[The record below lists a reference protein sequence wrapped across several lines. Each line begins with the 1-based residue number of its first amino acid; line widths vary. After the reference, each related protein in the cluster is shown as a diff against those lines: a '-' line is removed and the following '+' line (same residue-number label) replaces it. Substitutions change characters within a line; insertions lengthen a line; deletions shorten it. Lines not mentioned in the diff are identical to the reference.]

1 MSGPNENGG
10 DGFCDLGETV
20 GDEVGEVLGFVP
32 ELGDDDA
39 DATELQQHPRCTLA
53 RAVFGAFLTSGAV
66 VSRHAYRCPF
76 CWVWYGCR
84 PRAEAYPPTE
94 DRACGACSGVFEAG
108 RLAAIR
114 AEVERALRDL
124 ERDVESSTDWMV
136 FCREQLL
143 TLARSYPRSV
153 LDSRHSTAFRVGV
166 WHLAERRRRR
176 DVGLLAGSRRWLEA
190 TR

>member
-66 VSRHAYRCPF
+66 VSCPCGTSEEPSNRCL
-76 CWVWYGCR
+76 
-84 PRAEAYPPTE
+84 RA
-94 DRACGACSGVFEAG
+94 FEAG

-114 AEVERALRDL
+114 AEVEREAEQL
-124 ERDVESSTDWMV
+124 ERLAKRALHYADMLV
-136 FCREQLL
+136 LL
-143 TLARSYPRSV
+143 PTQAHPYQVAADRYAARAA
-153 LDSRHSTAFRVGV
+153 DC
-166 WHLAERRRRR
+166 
-176 DVGLLAGSRRWLEA
+176 RRWLEA

>member
-66 VSRHAYRCPF
+66 VSCPCGTSEEPSNRCL
-76 CWVWYGCR
+76 
-84 PRAEAYPPTE
+84 RA
-94 DRACGACSGVFEAG
+94 FEAG

-114 AEVERALRDL
+114 AEVERLLWQLENTASDAQQTAAREFRWRSGDSPFGLRSSQ
-124 ERDVESSTDWMV
+124 EMVARDYA
-136 FCREQLL
+136 
-143 TLARSYPRSV
+143 LARRFV
-153 LDSRHSTAFRVGV
+153 DQA
-166 WHLAERRRRR
+166 A
-176 DVGLLAGSRRWLEA
+176 DCRRWLEA

>member
-1 MSGPNENGG
+1 MTGIDE
-10 DGFCDLGETV
+10 GERPTCPIC
-20 GDEVGEVLGFVP
+20 GDETYGRPCERSYCAGHRAGYQRGHEAGHEDAGLAAIARASAAYEAGYAACRETMTPAVL
-32 ELGDDDA
+32 
-39 DATELQQHPRCTLA
+39 ATED
-53 RAVFGAFLTSGAV
+53 
-66 VSRHAYRCPF
+66 AYLL
-76 CWVWYGCR
+76 GH
-84 PRAEAYPPTE
+84 
-94 DRACGACSGVFEAG
+94 EAG

>member
-1 MSGPNENGG
+1 MSGVNENGG

-66 VSRHAYRCPF
+66 VSCPCGTSEEPSNRCL
-76 CWVWYGCR
+76 
-84 PRAEAYPPTE
+84 RA
-94 DRACGACSGVFEAG
+94 FEAG